1 MYAMTPQ
8 VAQARPQSLAMSL
21 QVVQANPQLRTMS
34 KRKDSLLGLAIT
46 G

>member
-1 MYAMTPQ
+1 MTLQ
-8 VAQARPQSLAMSL
+8 VAQARPQSRAMSL

-34 KRKDSLLGLAIT
+34 KRKDSLMGLAIT